1 MAIPTSRSLLSAFL
15 GLVFSTSLFAQTTPK
30 LEFPQAS
37 PPATIKQ
44 RVGLTDITIEYSRPS
59 VRNRVIFGGLVPYGQ
74 VWRTG
79 ANTATKITFSAPV
92 KLNGT
97 AIAAGTYELFTIPGK
112 DEWTII
118 IHKDT
123 SEWGAYTYDAKNDI
137 ARFTAKPTVFATNFE
152 SMTFGFNDLRD
163 TSATLYI
170 TWATTRVPI
179 TVEVDT
185 VATLVPQIKAAMA
198 AEGKKPYFPAAMFYY
213 ENNID
218 LKQAVE
224 WMDAAIALQPKAYYM
239 VYRKGLI
246 LAKMGDKAGAIA
258 AAEASIALAK
268 ADKDSPVKEE
278 YLRLNEGL
286 IASLR

>member
-1 MAIPTSRSLLSAFL
+1 MITRLPRLLSCLFL
-15 GLVFSTSLFAQTTPK
+15 GSVLTTTLAAQAPK
-30 LEFPQAS
+30 IEFPQAS
-37 PPATIKQ
+37 PPATLKQ

-59 VRNRVIFGGLVPYGQ
+59 VRGRVIFGALVPYGK

-79 ANTATKITFSAPV
+79 ANTATKISFSAPV

-97 AIAAGTYELFTIPGK
+97 PIAAGTYELFTIPGQN
-112 DEWTII
+112 EWTII
-118 IHKDT
+118 IHQDT

-137 ARFTAKPTVFATNFE
+137 ARFTAKPTVFATSLE

-163 TSATLYI
+163 ASATLDL

-179 TVEVDT
+179 SVEVDT
-185 VATLVPQIKAAMA
+185 VATLLPQIKAALA

-213 ENNID
+213 ENNLD

-224 WMDAAIALQPKAYYM
+224 WMDAAIALQPKAYYI

-258 AAEASIALAK
+258 AAQASIALAQQ
-268 ADKDSPVKEE
+268 DKDGPVKDE
-278 YLRLNEGL
+278 YLHLNEAL
-286 IASLR
+286 IASLS